1 MNGCEIS
8 TKSGAVWNAF
18 PMDTFKS
25 GLTTLEAKLH
35 GIPTVS
41 WLKSAA
47 PKKYFPGGSNFQQVS
62 NTSKCSKIFED
73 TLQILSRF
81 AEVHGLTGGARAV
94 FRLSALQGT
103 FGPSSHRTSEARHR
117 RNGVEWAERGGTSGW
132 SCLGVASADE
142 ETTRNKQIVLRL
154 RCTSII
160 LKLLRS

>member
-18 PMDTFKS
+18 PMDAFKS

-73 TLQILSRF
+73 TLQILSRYSPDLLRF
-81 AEVHGLTGGARAV
+81 MVSPEARV
-94 FRLSALQGT
+94 QFSDSQRFKELSALLPIVRRKQGT
-103 FGPSSHRTSEARHR
+103 GETGWNG
-117 RNGVEWAERGGTSGW
+117 RNGVERVA
-132 SCLGVASADE
+132 GVVWVWH
-142 ETTRNKQIVLRL
+142 RQMKKQHEINRL
-154 RCTSII
+154 Y
-160 LKLLRS
+160 